1 MIIVY
6 AGSQVDET
14 GREVPRLPVDATE
27 ELTIRLRGLIQSLKP
42 SLVVGALASGADIIF
57 ARAALA
63 ENTPVRAVLPF
74 STADFRRTSVESR
87 GEPWTGH
94 YDRLIDNPQVE
105 VFEGNQKVEETAEA
119 FIAHNLAILDS
130 ASTAAELTGESI
142 WVITIR
148 PTPTPGSPSVTDDL
162 VARAEDRGHLT
173 IDLNPIRQRTTAFV
187 VMPYGKKRDARTGRY
202 LECDPAFHKVY
213 RPLLED
219 ADVVWTR
226 ADLETD
232 SGIIH
237 SSMLASLA
245 NSDIALVDLA
255 TTNFNVA
262 YELGVRH
269 VFAAHSTILVNPHVL
284 GSPRQTPPF
293 DVNMIRVHSY
303 SRDAD
308 LSDQQAEDAIRQLKP
323 VLAEAIADRTIDSPA
338 HDWFQLDHVARPFA
352 QRSAIPDTVRR
363 AVEARQRISNAI
375 RSSDAVPMLAEAAWL
390 ETAPEIPEDVRRA
403 LRIELA
409 VALLDEASYAEA
421 HALLDLAQPTMD
433 DPLHRLWLQTRVMAC
448 RRLGEQTA
456 DPSEKQELWRTARNL
471 LLDAELA
478 GYADSETYG
487 IWGGLIKRQLQD
499 EQSSDDPAVVN
510 SLFQEMAEKYKAGFE
525 LDPNF
530 YTGVNLVMALRLGNR
545 ERDTS
550 FRDELNEAITVTR
563 FLNRLALANDPTDFW
578 ALVTRAELSL
588 YEALEHNGEIDIAAQ
603 QYAEAV
609 RYGRP
614 GPISIATFQLE
625 FLGSHGAPDDVISRL
640 TKILN
645 PARKEFDQ

>member
-6 AGSQVDET
+6 AGSQVDEI
-14 GREVPRLPVDATE
+14 GREVPRLPADATE
-27 ELTIRLRGLIQSLKP
+27 ELAVRLRGLIQSLNP
-42 SLVVGALASGADIIF
+42 SLVVGALASGADILF

-63 ENTPVRAVLPF
+63 ENTLVRAVLPF
-74 STADFRRTSVESR
+74 SIAEFRRTSVESR

-94 YDRLIDNPQVE
+94 FDRLVDNPQVE
-105 VFEGNQKVEETAEA
+105 IIEGDQKVEETAEA
-119 FIAHNLAILDS
+119 FIAHNLAILDV
-130 ASTAAELTGESI
+130 ASSAAEATGERI

-173 IDLNPIRQRTTAFV
+173 IDLSPIRRQTTAFV
-187 VMPYGKKRDARTGRY
+187 VMPYGRKRDARTGRY
-202 LECDPAFHKVY
+202 IDCDPAFHKVY

-245 NSDIALVDLA
+245 NSDLALVDLA

-284 GSPRQTPPF
+284 GRPQQSPPF

-303 SRDAD
+303 SRDVEF
-308 LSDQQAEDAIRQLKP
+308 SDEQAEDAIRQLKP
-323 VLAEAIADRTIDSPA
+323 VIAEAIDDHTIDSPA
-338 HDWFQLDHVARPFA
+338 HDWFQLDHLDRPFT
-352 QRSAIPDTVRR
+352 QRSAIPETVIR
-363 AVEARQRISNAI
+363 AAEARQRISNAI
-375 RSSDAVPMLAEAAWL
+375 RSSDATPMLTEAAWL
-390 ETAPEIPEDVRRA
+390 ETASELPEEVRRA

-409 VALLDEASYAEA
+409 VALLDEASYTEA
-421 HALLDLAQPTMD
+421 HTLLDLARPSMD
-433 DPLHRLWLQTRVMAC
+433 DPLHRLWLQTSVMAC
-448 RRLGEQTA
+448 RRLGEQTS
-456 DPSEKQELWRTARNL
+456 DPNERQELWRTARNL
-471 LLDAELA
+471 LIDAERA

-487 IWGGLIKRQLQD
+487 IWGGLIKRQLQN
-499 EQSSDDPAVVN
+499 EKSANDPAVVS

-530 YTGVNLVMALRLGNR
+530 YTGINLVMALRLSNR
-545 ERDTS
+545 ERDDV
-550 FRDELNEAITVTR
+550 FREELNEAITVTR
-563 FLNRLALANDPTDFW
+563 FLNRLTLSNDATDYWALATQ
-578 ALVTRAELSL
+578 AELSL
-588 YEALEHNGEIDIAAQ
+588 YEALERGTEIDIAAQ
-603 QYAEAV
+603 QYADAA

-614 GPISIATFQLE
+614 DQIASTTFQLE
-625 FLGSHGAPDDVISRL
+625 FLALYGTPDDVISRV
-640 TKILN
+640 TTVLN
-645 PARKEFDQ
+645 QAR